1 MSSRPPTGP
10 NDEGNGH
17 AEYEMP
23 IEDRSVGFTLPGRN
37 ARGRIVRLGP
47 VLDAIL
53 SNHGYPPPLAALLA
67 EALTLTAL
75 LGATLKDQQGQMT
88 LQAQAQDGLVDLLV
102 CDYLDGALRGY
113 VRHDPARVA
122 DLSGTPDLGALFGTG
137 YLAITFDQTVSKER
151 YQGIVPL
158 EGASLSAAV
167 QNYFDQ
173 SEQIPSLVRFGV
185 VDRGLAGHSAGG
197 LLLQHLP
204 EGETGRERLHVRHNH
219 PDWEHVAALAATV
232 ADDELTDPALPLTT
246 VLWRLFHEDETR
258 IIADRPLTR
267 GCRCSLPH
275 IREVIGRFPEEDR
288 ADMRDAEGKIHV
300 DCAFCAKSFLI
311 EM

>member
-1 MSSRPPTGP
+1 
-10 NDEGNGH
+10 
-17 AEYEMP
+17 MP
-23 IEDRSVGFTLPGRN
+23 IEDRSTGFTIPGRN

-122 DLSGTPDLGALFGTG
+122 ELPEKPDLSQLFGTG
-137 YLAITFDQTVSKER
+137 YLAITFDQSVSKER

-158 EGASLSAAV
+158 EGASLSEAV
-167 QNYFDQ
+167 QTYFDQ
-173 SEQIPSLVRFGV
+173 SEQIPSLVRFGYA
-185 VDRGLAGHSAGG
+185 DRGAAGHSAGG
-197 LLLQHLP
+197 LLLQYLP
-204 EGETGRERLHVRHNH
+204 EGEEEGRERLHVRHDH

-232 ADDELTDPALPLTT
+232 SAEELTDPALPLTT
-246 VLWRLFHEDETR
+246 VLWRLFHEDETH

-267 GCRCSLPH
+267 GCRCSPAH

-288 ADMRDAEGKIHV
+288 AEMRNEQGKIQV